1 MFIPGYLD
9 QFDPEFSVCV
19 RDLVAFCMTLEK
31 EAISS
36 LPLGSEAKAGY
47 IIAIRDILTE
57 CHRMN
62 TEYKSIDFQ
71 KELSKEPEEENSWK
85 IDALLETMQKNKESS
100 HTIQKEDFLSKL
112 NELLIELRKLNDK

>member
-1 MFIPGYLD
+1 MHYNYLD
-9 QFDPEFSVCV
+9 QFDPEFAICV

-31 EAISS
+31 EAISG

-62 TEYKSIDFQ
+62 TEYRSIDFQ
-71 KELSKEPEEENSWK
+71 KELSKEPEENDSWK
-85 IDALLETMQKNKESS
+85 IDDLLETMQKNKEPTLSIS
-100 HTIQKEDFLSKL
+100 KEDFLSKL
-112 NELLIELRKLNDK
+112 NELLIELRKLNG

>member
-1 MFIPGYLD
+1 MHYNYLD

-19 RDLVAFCMTLEK
+19 RDLVAFCMMLEK

-62 TEYKSIDFQ
+62 TEYRSIDFQ
-71 KELSKEPEEENSWK
+71 NELSKEPEDNDSWK
-85 IDALLETMQKNKESS
+85 IDDLLEIMQKNKEPTHSVS
-100 HTIQKEDFLSKL
+100 KEDFLSKL
-112 NELLIELRKLNDK
+112 NELLIELRKINGK

>member
-1 MFIPGYLD
+1 MQYNYLD

-31 EAISS
+31 EAVSS

-62 TEYKSIDFQ
+62 AEYKSIDFQ
-71 KELSKEPEEENSWK
+71 KELSKEPEDNDSWK
-85 IDALLETMQKNKESS
+85 IDDLLETVQKSKESS
-100 HTIQKEDFLSKL
+100 HATPKEDFLSKL
-112 NELLIELRKLNDK
+112 NELLIELRKLNGK

>member
-1 MFIPGYLD
+1 MQYNYLD

-62 TEYKSIDFQ
+62 AEYKSIDFQ
-71 KELSKEPEEENSWK
+71 KELSKEPEDNDSWK
-85 IDALLETMQKNKESS
+85 IDDLLETMQKNKESS
-100 HTIQKEDFLSKL
+100 HATPKEDFLSKL
-112 NELLIELRKLNDK
+112 NELLIELRKLNGK

>member
-1 MFIPGYLD
+1 MQYNYLD

-31 EAISS
+31 EAVSS

-62 TEYKSIDFQ
+62 AEYKSIDFQ
-71 KELSKEPEEENSWK
+71 KELSKEPEDNDSWK
-85 IDALLETMQKNKESS
+85 IDDLLETMQKNKEQTLSVS
-100 HTIQKEDFLSKL
+100 KEDFLSKL
-112 NELLIELRKLNDK
+112 NELLIELRKLNG

>member
-1 MFIPGYLD
+1 MQYNYLD

-62 TEYKSIDFQ
+62 AEYKSIDFQ
-71 KELSKEPEEENSWK
+71 KELSKEPEDNDSWK
-85 IDALLETMQKNKESS
+85 IDDLLETMQKNKEQTLSVS
-100 HTIQKEDFLSKL
+100 KEDFLSKL
-112 NELLIELRKLNDK
+112 NELLIELRKLNGK

>member
-1 MFIPGYLD
+1 MQYNDLD

-62 TEYKSIDFQ
+62 TEYRSIDFQ
-71 KELSKEPEEENSWK
+71 NELSKEPEDNDSWK
-85 IDALLETMQKNKESS
+85 IDDLLETMQKNKEQTLSVS
-100 HTIQKEDFLSKL
+100 KEDFISKL
-112 NELLIELRKLNDK
+112 NELLIELRKLNGK